1 MRVTVRFFGSLRD
14 LAGREREIALDD
26 GSRIEELFSKIVEAS
41 PELEEILG
49 TVRKGFPEDL
59 IVLRNG
65 RNVGSLGGTMAP
77 LLDGDVISIFRS
89 LNGG

>member
-65 RNVGSLGGTMAP
+65 RNVESLGGTMAP
-77 LLDGDVISIFRS
+77 LLDGDVIAIFRS